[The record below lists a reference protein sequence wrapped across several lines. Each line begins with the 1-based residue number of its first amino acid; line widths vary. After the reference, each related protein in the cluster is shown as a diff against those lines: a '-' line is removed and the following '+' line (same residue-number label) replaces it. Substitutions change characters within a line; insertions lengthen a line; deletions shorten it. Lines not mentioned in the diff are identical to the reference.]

1 MTSSYASSFV
11 SCRRAPLTSRLFRV
25 LELRQ
30 KFWLSPGAIAAVEP
44 LWSKITPSMLTLV
57 MVKPCTLSPT
67 LTVCET
73 PLISR
78 RAVEPVT
85 ASSRRVVGVEDA
97 VEPPVVGTEGVLPA
111 AVVPVV
117 LPVLP
122 VPLVLLPVLPVLPVL
137 PELVPPD
144 VPLLV
149 DVDVD
154 VCGTATIDDP
164 EDEPLDPDVADVAA
178 TASAAN
184 GVNGSREGSASVA
197 ALIGAGL
204 AAPEGAGV
212 LLWVVRGSGRDADD
226 VDVVLPPPV
235 SAGSRTKKTSASSA
249 RAAAAASARTFGSRD
264 RGAASAAC

>member
-1 MTSSYASSFV
+1 MTEARA
-11 SCRRAPLTSRLFRV
+11 RRLLTSRLFRV

-30 KFWLSPGAIAAVEP
+30 KFWLSPGAMAAVEP
-44 LWSKITPSMLTLV
+44 SWSKITPSMLTLV
-57 MVKPCTLSPT
+57 MVKPCTMSPT

-111 AVVPVV
+111 PVVPVV